1 MLGKKGSH
9 LMNQADK
16 IETIRLTGGQRA
28 VLKPAKSWRQG
39 EVALLLHR
47 IRSPGLPRCLGI
59 SGLDDR
65 PDFKDLPLVFLESP
79 AGENQI
85 LIEYLEGVSL
95 RDYPQEQVTPDRLLA
110 WFNQI
115 LEALAW
121 IMQTSGRPFV
131 HSDISPENIIIGPR
145 DQAGLIDFSDSLLME
160 SGMEM
165 ADYPLFGKE
174 GYSAPELYQ
183 GTISPA
189 SDLYSLAMSFLSV
202 LACQPASQLD
212 PKSQDK
218 WLRKLGHPLRDHLA
232 ACLKQAPQ
240 ARLEGIRGTPYAQ
253 LVEDLMRRPRRP
265 DPSPDLMAGRACP
278 YLVSDCPLL
287 DLVRKLSV

>member
-1 MLGKKGSH
+1 MK
-9 LMNQADK
+9 QADK
-16 IETIRLTGGQRA
+16 IETIGLAGGQRA
-28 VLKPAKSWRQG
+28 VLKPVKAWRQG
-39 EVALLLHR
+39 AVASLLHR
-47 IRSPGLPRCLGI
+47 IRSPGLPRCFGI

-95 RDYPQEQVTPDRLLA
+95 RDYPPDQVTTDKLLA

-121 IMQTSGRPFV
+121 IMQTSGRLFV

-145 DQAGLIDFSDSLLME
+145 DQAGLIDFSDSLLMDGE
-160 SGMEM
+160 RE
-165 ADYPLFGKE
+165 AVDLPLFGKK
-174 GYSAPELYQ
+174 GYAAPEVYQ

-202 LACQPASQLD
+202 LACQPASQLG
-212 PKSQDK
+212 PKNQEK
-218 WLRKLGHPLRDHLA
+218 LLRKLGHPLADLLSD
-232 ACLKQAPQ
+232 CLKEAPR
-240 ARLEGIRGTPYAQ
+240 ARMEGIRGTPYAR
-253 LVEDLMRRPRRP
+253 LLEDLNLQSRG
-265 DPSPDLMAGRACP
+265 PSPLPDLLAEGSCP
-278 YLVSDCPLL
+278 YLASDCPLL
-287 DLVRKLSV
+287 DLIRKLSV